1 MYKIAF
7 VYVYYTYYFF
17 GKLIL
22 NSVVWMVFRFFEHHP
37 TIFDY
42 STQKQE
48 NYAIVQSK
56 ILSAIFNSPT
66 WLKGHFSES
75 LWCYLSYLVRFLI
88 STRNWQ
94 CHKGKH
100 FHFLVK
106 FYLKIKKWK
115 CCPLWNCQFP
125 VDIERGKEGE
135 GKHHKDSEND
145 PWGHVGLFKMAD
157 F

>member
-1 MYKIAF
+1 MEALSIGCRNKRWS
-7 VYVYYTYYFF
+7 
-17 GKLIL
+17 LIILL
-22 NSVVWMVFRFFEHHP
+22 N
-37 TIFDY
+37 FDFINWF
-42 STQKQE
+42 SLNMPGRCTQKQE

-115 CCPLWNCQFP
+115 CCPLWNCQLSID
-125 VDIERGKEGE
+125 VKKGKERE
-135 GKHHKDSEND
+135 G
-145 PWGHVGLFKMAD
+145 
-157 F
+157 